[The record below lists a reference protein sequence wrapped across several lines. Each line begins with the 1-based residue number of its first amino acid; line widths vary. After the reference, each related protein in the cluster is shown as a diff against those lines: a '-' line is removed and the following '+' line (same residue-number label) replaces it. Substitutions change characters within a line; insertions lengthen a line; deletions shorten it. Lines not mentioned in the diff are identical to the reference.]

1 MSHDP
6 HHTPPKYE
14 KPDEWHRHTAAEGA
28 PQVEHGAIANPAA
41 LAIAFFLMVGALAAT
56 VGVIKLYFYS
66 HLSTLRAEKLETSTP
81 AEEWYQYR
89 YNDAPRDLGSY
100 GWVDHET
107 VRIPL
112 DSAIE
117 RTVAEYAR
125 HAPAPGAGA
134 P

>member
-6 HHTPPKYE
+6 HHTEPKYE
-14 KPDEWHRHTAAEGA
+14 KPDAWHRHTAAEGA
-28 PQVEHGAIANPAA
+28 PQPEHGAIANPGM

-56 VGVIKLYFYS
+56 VGIIKLYFYA
-66 HLSTLRAEKLETSTP
+66 HLSTLRAEKMETTAP
-81 AEEWYQYR
+81 AEDWYKYR
-89 YNDAPRDLGSY
+89 YTDTPQIFETF

-112 DSAIE
+112 DAAMQK
-117 RTVAEYAR
+117 VVQEYAA
-125 HAPAPGAGA
+125 HAPNTEAGT